1 MENTSDRVASVAL
14 AVSLIAL
21 LISLAQL
28 LAQICGTAD
37 GYRRCSEAV
46 IGPWHWLRWR
56 RWLWTEFRYETYFIT
71 PKITLISRTIDG
83 NGHPAQPDASKPS
96 NGFLI
101 SEIDPK
107 EHRRIWK
114 HRDWRLMSRR
124 LEEDAK
130 EDAKHVLA
138 ATVSPSD
145 KETIEIEQKELA
157 KKSAFVKTIRERRLH
172 HGPFFKSRVYGL
184 SQPNDNVATWLGLIR
199 TLHEVYK
206 SYPPHVNY
214 VQSDL
219 ALSLERFK
227 LQKPTPATGRNPEE
241 CMNESGREVE
251 VSFSSC
257 NWDIMPID
265 VTRPLSRTTLGA
277 LVVLA
282 VRMGMEWR
290 SLDIVQGRMLA
301 SGNGFN
307 LSFIEM
313 PGLGWV
319 ARLDYAGN
327 HSSYPRLIPG
337 VAAEKLL
344 FGIIP
349 GCIHLVQADICC
361 PTIKDS
367 FDRLNMLDTL
377 RRELPLGSFAEE
389 IKDKMCDP
397 KAPTKPLYRAFDND
411 VIALLSQFLP
421 VASSAASA
429 HYCWL
434 WQWAPHLPSFHFWEC
449 RLALWRDL
457 HRRRQTL
464 SEDLSIVLRSFE
476 HLKKNFPID
485 YYSVWDYSAHRKPVS
500 SSESRADKLGSL
512 LRDCQSIYDWT
523 TGWFKRNHFDYLD
536 PDLTPFR
543 HQPRTRYVQLVIS
556 HWRMSYQVTGNAENA
571 WINLMAPSDTSPV
584 GIAEETQRKDR
595 IKKRDIWRLDRDVP
609 DEIED
614 YEGTFQRYQMFASR
628 WYEMMVACIAGV
640 EQKDLIGKDMRE
652 KVFDAEK
659 TEFKTAWWVLMLRG
673 HVWYLATRQETK
685 GSPIPSMYYEDATP
699 VWIS

>member
-21 LISLAQL
+21 LISLMQL
-28 LAQICGTAD
+28 LAQVCGTAD

-71 PKITLISRTIDG
+71 PKITLISR
-83 NGHPAQPDASKPS
+83 NPEKYAQIPQNDAPKLSD
-96 NGFLI
+96 GFLI
-101 SEIDPK
+101 SEIDPRK
-107 EHRRIWK
+107 HERLWR
-114 HRDWRLMSRR
+114 HRDWRFLSRR
-124 LEEDAK
+124 LEDDARR
-130 EDAKHVLA
+130 DAEYVLA
-138 ATVSPSD
+138 ATVARTEKDNSD
-145 KETIEIEQKELA
+145 HEPKELK
-157 KKSAFVKTIRERRLH
+157 KKSALIRTIRELRPH

-184 SQPNDNVATWLGLIR
+184 SQPNDNVATWLGLIK
-199 TLHEVYK
+199 TLYQIYN
-206 SYPPHVNY
+206 SYPGHVNG

-219 ALSLERFK
+219 ALSFEQVKSQER
-227 LQKPTPATGRNPEE
+227 TSNSYTGPKERI
-241 CMNESGREVE
+241 NESERQVQI
-251 VSFSSC
+251 SFSSC

-290 SLDIVQGRMLA
+290 SLDVVQGRMLA

-319 ARLDYAGN
+319 ARLDYAGD

-349 GCIHLVQADICC
+349 VCVHLVKADICC
-361 PTIKDS
+361 PTVKES
-367 FDRLNMLDTL
+367 FDRLNMLETL

-421 VASSAASA
+421 IASSAASA
-429 HYCWL
+429 HYCWS

-457 HRRRQTL
+457 YKRRDTL
-464 SEDLSIVLRSFE
+464 SEDLSIVLRCLG
-476 HLKKNFPID
+476 HLKENFPIE
-485 YYSVWDYSAHRKPVS
+485 YYSVWDHSAHRKPDNTS
-500 SSESRADKLGSL
+500 KSRADKLSSL
-512 LRDCQSIYDWT
+512 LRDCRLIYDWT
-523 TGWFKRNHFDYLD
+523 TRWFQRHHFDNLD

-543 HQPRTRYVQLVIS
+543 HETRTRYVQLVIS
-556 HWRMSYQVTGNAENA
+556 HWRMSYQVTETAEKA
-571 WINLMAPSDTSPV
+571 WTNMMAPKDMSPV
-584 GIAEETQRKDR
+584 GVAEETQRKDR
-595 IKKRDIWRLDRDVP
+595 AKKHSIWQLDDVP
-609 DEIED
+609 PTIID
-614 YEGTFQRYQMFASR
+614 YEGRTRQYQMFASR
-628 WYEMMVACIAGV
+628 WHEMMVACIAGV

-652 KVFDAEK
+652 KVYDAEK